1 MGKISVVP
9 MGGAGGIQW
18 EQIAQEELVIYKNSS
33 EVKYDDERPEPD
45 RSGFDFIYW
54 SFDMTAT
61 MTAESGYESKAYL
74 KVALGKTGT
83 GSVYQPQ
90 ISSTAGNPTAS
101 GAAKGSKLFTSADTI
116 PSKLLYLGGT
126 FDRVNTFSATATVT
140 LWGGKVQLPGR
151 EA

>member
-18 EQIAQEELVIYKNSS
+18 EQIAQEELVVYKNSS
-33 EVKYDDERPEPD
+33 EVKYNDERPEPD
-45 RSGFDFIYW
+45 RSGFDFIYCV
-54 SFDMTAT
+54 FDMTAT

-74 KVALGKTGT
+74 NVVIGNSGT
-83 GSVYQPQ
+83 GNVSQTQ

-101 GAAKGSKLFTSADTI
+101 GAARGSKLFTSADTI
-116 PSKLLYLGGT
+116 PSKLLYLTET
-126 FDRVNTFSATATVT
+126 FERVNTFSATATVT
-140 LWGGKVQLPGR
+140 LWGGKVQLPGK